1 MDLRLDEI
9 IIYHDY
15 AGVQACSKP
24 LLDLV
29 RFEPFKAVE

>member
-1 MDLRLDEI
+1 MGEVMDLRLDEI

-29 RFEPFKAVE
+29 RFER